1 MDENK
6 VAFTVPAY
14 PSNTDKTVKPTASG
28 TKNITPVQ
36 NAGKLVTPAEKS
48 LGRQIF
54 DEIFVNSAKDVGN
67 YVLHDVLIPYFK
79 DTVYNIIMG
88 GLNAFFYNGK
98 KSVGRAFSAG
108 QKAFNANATA
118 DVGIS
123 TAIGPDRRFDF
134 VNVAFPTKDDADDAL
149 EKMQDIL
156 DEYPTVSVANF
167 YSIAGVKNDNYMA
180 NDWGWRRGALESATV
195 GLTPNGYVIT
205 FPKVRALK

>member
-14 PSNTDKTVKPTASG
+14 PSNSDKTVNPTAPG
-28 TKNITPVQ
+28 KQITPVQ

-98 KSVGRAFSAG
+98 KTIGRLGGANKSFS
-108 QKAFNANATA
+108 ANATA

-123 TAIGPDRRFDF
+123 TSVSDQRRFDF

-149 EKMQDIL
+149 EALQDIL

-167 YSIAGVKNDNYMA
+167 YSIAKVKNDNYMA

-205 FPKVRALK
+205 FPKVRPLK